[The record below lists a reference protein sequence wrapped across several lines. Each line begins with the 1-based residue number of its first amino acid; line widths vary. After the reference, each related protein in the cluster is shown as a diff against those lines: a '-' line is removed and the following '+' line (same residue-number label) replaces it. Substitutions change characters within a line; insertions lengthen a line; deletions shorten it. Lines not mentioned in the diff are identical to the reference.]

1 MPQTNFKSFMHQK
14 IFKLQNLIAAVEE
27 RCNDWLSKETKT
39 DLFSHNE
46 VKKALDSVSRLPL
59 LVAILSGV
67 CVCVFSTICH
77 SFGCIC
83 EKTDRFFLTLDLA
96 GISIMIAG
104 SSTPPLY
111 YGFYCEEDTF
121 NRRASL
127 SLVWIA
133 NMASLCYVL
142 FPYKFKSHSLQMAI

>member
-1 MPQTNFKSFMHQK
+1 LGQ
-14 IFKLQNLIAAVEE
+14 
-27 RCNDWLSKETKT
+27 ETKT
-39 DLFSHNE
+39 ELFSHHE

-67 CVCVFSTICH
+67 VVCVFSTISH
-77 SFGCIC
+77 SFGCID
-83 EKTDRFFLTLDLA
+83 EQKDKLFLTLDLA
-96 GISIMIAG
+96 GICIMIAG

-121 NRRASL
+121 YRRASL

-133 NMASLCYVL
+133 NIASLCYVL
-142 FPYKFKSHSLQMAI
+142 FPYKFKSHSVQMAI